1 MTLKWLKIV
10 NTYLNYLILLI
21 LLIIFWIND
30 VKNERVVLIEK
41 NIQKLLNTLCN

>member
-10 NTYLNYLILLI
+10 NTHLNYLILLI
-21 LLIIFWIND
+21 LLIIFWINA

-41 NIQKLLNTLCN
+41 KHPKVTKHFM